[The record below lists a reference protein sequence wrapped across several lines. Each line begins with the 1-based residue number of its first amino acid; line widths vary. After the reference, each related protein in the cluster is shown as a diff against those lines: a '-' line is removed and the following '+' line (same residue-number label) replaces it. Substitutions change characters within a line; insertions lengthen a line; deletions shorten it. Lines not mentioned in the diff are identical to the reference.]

1 MAVLIEV
8 KVIGI
13 GKLLDRRHM
22 VVRRH
27 IRDGAAAY
35 DPDHVMR
42 FVPLE
47 PHHDIRGQAVLHVDV
62 FYAGFIDDIN
72 TAAVAAQHDFPVQSF
87 FDGEALCVDDAVLFA
102 IGRDHAISLNDIHTS
117 GDGHEDAAILPF
129 GDGAQTGGQQA
140 VVLCERD
147 HLALAVA
154 QQAELSPGG
163 YP

>member
-72 TAAVAAQHDFPVQSF
+72 TAAVMR
-87 FDGEALCVDDAVLFA
+87 L
-102 IGRDHAISLNDIHTS
+102 
-117 GDGHEDAAILPF
+117 
-129 GDGAQTGGQQA
+129 
-140 VVLCERD
+140 VLCELTRRKVNKP
-147 HLALAVA
+147 HSVFIGKIIVSAVF
-154 QQAELSPGG
+154 
-163 YP
+163 YD